1 MVLIVHKGHGDG
13 LSRSRMQRRQVLAS
27 SAAVVGLA
35 GCLAD
40 RVPRSSPTGSPESD
54 SPTPVSQSAGG
65 EAPSIQWTREYGAD
79 GEPSRHTP
87 NGDPALGLRAVAGSG
102 DGGYAVTGQLSESGG
117 NRSTP
122 LLVTDSGGEARW
134 LRRYGGRGLDRAYSV
149 VRTTDGGFL
158 LAGIRD
164 PSSPGTSG
172 TTDGPSTTG
181 WVVKVDAGGGPTW
194 QATPAEDRRSAF
206 EGAVQTS
213 DGGYALSGWTTGE
226 DGTRGWFVRLS
237 ATGERLVSRSY
248 DQLDADPAAIAERF
262 RSVVETA
269 DGNFVLAGDYV
280 DGGWVTKVAPDG
292 SVQWEILLDAPYVS
306 ANDVLE
312 TGDGNYLV
320 TGRVTNADQAHEYT
334 VTAAENPSDLSL
346 MLVEHSGTVR
356 WTKLYDGGGNE
367 FGNAVAATG
376 DGGFVA
382 VGGRTPRR
390 ERGVFAVETDG
401 EGIPEWTGT
410 YLTEESARGRGVV
423 PTEDGGLAIAADSVF
438 LKLGPR

>member
-1 MVLIVHKGHGDG
+1 
-13 LSRSRMQRRQVLAS
+13 MQRRQALAS
-27 SAAVVGLA
+27 SAALLGLA

-40 RVPRSSPTGSPESD
+40 SLPRSSPTGSTESD
-54 SPTPVSQSAGG
+54 PTTPVSQSPTGAV
-65 EAPSIQWTREYGAD
+65 PPVQWTRQYGAD

-87 NGDPALGLRAVAGSG
+87 NGDPALWSRAVTGAG
-102 DGGYAVTGQLSESGG
+102 DGGYAVTGQLSEPGEG
-117 NRSTP
+117 LVTP

-134 LRRYGGRGLDRAYSV
+134 LRTYDGRGLDRAYAV

-158 LAGIRD
+158 LAGRRA
-164 PSSPGTSG
+164 PGSSGTSETPEG
-172 TTDGPSTTG
+172 SSTTG
-181 WVVKVDAGGGPTW
+181 RVVKVDAGGEPTW

-226 DGTRGWFVRLS
+226 DGPRGWFVRLS
-237 ATGERLVSRSY
+237 VTGEKLVSRSY

-262 RSVVETA
+262 RAVVETA
-269 DGNFVLAGDYV
+269 DGDFVLAGDYV

-292 SVQWEILLDAPYVS
+292 SVLWETLLDAPYVN

-320 TGRVTNADQAHEYT
+320 TGRVTNADQPHAYT
-334 VTAAENPSDLSL
+334 VTSAENPSDLSL
-346 MLVEHSGTVR
+346 TLVDRAGTVR
-356 WTKLYDGGGNE
+356 WTKRYDGGGNE
-367 FGNAVAATG
+367 FGTAVEATA

-382 VGGRTPRR
+382 VGGRTRGR

-401 EGIPEWTGT
+401 EGIPAWTGT
-410 YLTEESARGRGVV
+410 YLTEESVVGRGAV
-423 PTEDGGLAIAADSVF
+423 PTADGGLAIAAEAVF